1 MSVIKKKAE
10 TSTYCY
16 EFCYFTKQSEVEF
29 MVSHSSITQILQ
41 KCSPY
46 ILFWAKA
53 KNDYMVLL
61 FYLESSHSSLGIT
74 SASLALKNQKVW
86 QNWSILKSYIC
97 SR

>member
-46 ILFWAKA
+46 IL
-53 KNDYMVLL
+53 L
-61 FYLESSHSSLGIT
+61 S
-74 SASLALKNQKVW
+74 
-86 QNWSILKSYIC
+86 
-97 SR
+97 